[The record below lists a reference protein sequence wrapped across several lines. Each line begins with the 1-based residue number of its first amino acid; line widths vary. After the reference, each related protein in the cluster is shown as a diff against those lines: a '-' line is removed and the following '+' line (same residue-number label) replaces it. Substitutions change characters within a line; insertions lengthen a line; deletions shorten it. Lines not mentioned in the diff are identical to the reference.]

1 MKDPIIQEV
10 RRIRRQIALEERRD
24 PIAAAERC
32 RSEVL
37 EARKYLEQLP
47 PEEKYCER
55 RELRKWLKELAVW
68 KRERRGN

>member
-1 MKDPIIQEV
+1 MKDPILQEV
-10 RRIRRQIALEERRD
+10 RRIRRQISLEYQCD
-24 PIAAAERC
+24 PIAAAERT
-32 RSEVL
+32 RLEVL

-68 KRERRGN
+68 KRERKGN

>member
-10 RRIRRQIALEERRD
+10 RRIKRRISRDYQRD
-24 PIAAAERC
+24 PIAAAERT
-32 RSEVL
+32 RLAVL

>member
-1 MKDPIIQEV
+1 MKDPILEEV
-10 RRIRRQIALEERRD
+10 RKIKRQIALEYRRD

-32 RSEVL
+32 RLEVL
-37 EARKYLEQLP
+37 EARKYLEQLA

-68 KRERRGN
+68 KRERKGN